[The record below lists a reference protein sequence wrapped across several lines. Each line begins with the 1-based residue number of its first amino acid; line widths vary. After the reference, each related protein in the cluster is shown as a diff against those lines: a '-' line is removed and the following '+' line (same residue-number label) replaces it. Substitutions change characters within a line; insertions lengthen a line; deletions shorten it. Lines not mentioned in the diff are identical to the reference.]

1 MTPHTETVVG
11 WADFTRA
18 AMHVKLLRGSGH
30 LFVLEKEA
38 GPELLSYLQ
47 ETLLQPAAAAAAG
60 AAHPTLQSRTITA
73 PPRLSQDKL
82 FIPTA
87 AAGGERSLDNLQ
99 AGLATGYSS
108 VSSSEP

>member
-30 LFVLEKEA
+30 LFVLEKEV

-47 ETLLQPAAAAAAG
+47 ETLLQPASAAAG
-60 AAHPTLQSRTITA
+60 THPILQSRTITA
-73 PPRLSQDKL
+73 PPRLSQSKL
-82 FIPTA
+82 FLPTA
-87 AAGGERSLDNLQ
+87 AAGGERPPDNLLV
-99 AGLATGYSS
+99 GLATADSS
-108 VSSSEP
+108 AAFSEP